1 MDFGHIENNR
11 KVLLAKCFGAVV
23 GCYLIYGICHEAIT
37 RQVWRTD
44 VHRQITMNFY
54 SIYRVWSLYHND
66 YLDLWRW
73 KIQFHILVNV
83 DSNAWKFFICISSN
97 SNFTKRQHSS
107 TLLFSQV
114 SFMDVNYF
122 LITDNFKVLYS
133 SVGLYSD
140 QITPCNTSATQAR

>member
-1 MDFGHIENNR
+1 MLWCCCWLLSYLWNLPWSYHPSGMGWFGSIGVEND
-11 KVLLAKCFGAVV
+11 LF
-23 GCYLIYGICHEAIT
+23 EFE
-37 RQVWRTD
+37 
-44 VHRQITMNFY
+44 NF
-54 SIYRVWSLYHND
+54 
-66 YLDLWRW
+66 LDLWRG

-114 SFMDVNYF
+114 LSHYSLKLKVVYIF
-122 LITDNFKVLYS
+122 IVLYS

-140 QITPCNTSATQAR
+140 QITPFNTSATQVRWVYFVESASNTLWTELQIH